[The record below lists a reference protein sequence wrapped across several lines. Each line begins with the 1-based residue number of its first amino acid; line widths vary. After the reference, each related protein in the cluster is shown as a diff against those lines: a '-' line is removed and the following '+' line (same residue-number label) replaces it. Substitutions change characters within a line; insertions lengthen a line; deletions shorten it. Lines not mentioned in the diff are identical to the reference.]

1 MSNAQKLAAIQLE
14 IDAMPSYEHAT
25 QYGEG
30 KEWRKKM
37 QRLMYKRE
45 ALTPA
50 RLYKVI
56 WRDGV
61 RSRGNYPIEVV
72 YTGLSFDEAHTRCDT
87 LNSET
92 RGALGAYSV
101 RKQS

>member
-14 IDAMPSYEHAT
+14 IDAMPSYEHAL

-30 KEWRKKM
+30 KEWRKKI

-45 ALTPA
+45 ALTCE

-61 RSRGNYPIEVV
+61 RARGGYPSEVV
-72 YTGLSFDEAHTRCDT
+72 YTGLSFDEAHKRCDA
-87 LNSET
+87 LNRET

-101 RKQS
+101 RAQ